1 MTETRRRASRSSP
14 DLLASLKPLA
24 PREAGSGL
32 PLWSQL
38 KTAIQTMIVTEQLG
52 ENARLPSESEL
63 CDLFGVSRTV
73 VREALNQL
81 VYERVIYKLQG
92 KGAFVAGKR
101 DDQGFLGS
109 NIGFSGEL
117 HHTDHAISRT
127 ILRQELSK
135 PTERARE
142 MLNLAS
148 PDEPVVALDRVLA
161 VDGVPRILVL
171 TYVVSRLAP
180 GFEQVPMHNRSLYET
195 LARRYGITMRR
206 AERWLE
212 AASATA
218 EQAKLLGIPKGA
230 PVIAIESISY
240 MQTDEPIEYYTAV
253 YRTDHARLHFIVS

>member
-1 MTETRRRASRSSP
+1 
-14 DLLASLKPLA
+14 
-24 PREAGSGL
+24 
-32 PLWSQL
+32 
-38 KTAIQTMIVTEQLG
+38 
-52 ENARLPSESEL
+52 
-63 CDLFGVSRTV
+63 VSRTV

-142 MLNLAS
+142 MLSLAS
-148 PDEPVVALDRVLA
+148 ADEPVVALDRVLA
-161 VDGVPRILVL
+161 VDDVPRILVH
-171 TYVVSRLAP
+171 TYVVARLAP

>member
-1 MTETRRRASRSSP
+1 MTEARRRAPRPSS
-14 DLLASLKPLA
+14 DLLPSLKPLA
-24 PREAGSGL
+24 SRDGASPL
-32 PLWSQL
+32 PLWSQV
-38 KTAIQTMIVTEQLG
+38 KTALQTMIVTEQLG

-161 VDGVPRILVL
+161 VDGVPRILVH
-171 TYVVSRLAP
+171 TFVVSRLAP
-180 GFEQVPMHNRSLYET
+180 GFEQVPMHNRSLYDT

-240 MQTDEPIEYYTAV
+240 MQTDEAIEYYTAV